1 MGRFGS
7 LDGFGKKNID
17 ETHETE
23 EERLEREYQEALDRL
38 YEERQ
43 RMIERSRPHHTSI
56 DGDWIR
62 KHEVDEI
69 PSLGLYDEPKKE
81 DDPFALDEDD
91 LLPLGDYPNDPLVV
105 EDDPFTLGD
114 YKKEPLTTED
124 DPFLYDLDYDL
135 DDLRLIAPDK
145 ISDDLIV
152 YEIQRLF
159 QIIDISLLFES
170 RDNPY
175 EELFELLKKRFESL
189 DKESFNAESYRD
201 LYKNVYELTEK
212 VCYKPDNKRGLDL

>member
-91 LLPLGDYPNDPLVV
+91 LLPLGDY
-105 EDDPFTLGD
+105 
-114 YKKEPLTTED
+114 KKEPLTTED

-145 ISDDLIV
+145 ISDDLIL
-152 YEIQRLF
+152 YEIKRLF
-159 QIIDISLLFES
+159 QIIETSLLFES
-170 RDNPY
+170 SDNPY
-175 EELFELLKKRFESL
+175 VELFELLKKRFESL

-212 VCYKPDNKRGLDL
+212 VCYKPDNKRGLVF